1 MTKKQLIMEKSIEL
15 FAKQGFAATSVQQ
28 ITEHCGISKGAFY
41 LSFKSKDE
49 LIMAL
54 VDYFMEQFI
63 AKLDYTVNHEED
75 ILYHF
80 YYEIFFTF
88 KENSSFAMLFIKE
101 QALSFNE
108 EFINK
113 FTYYDHLL
121 EKTIER
127 MIEKV
132 YDQSIQQLKFDL
144 VFSIKGFLNTYT
156 HIVLSHHELID
167 FDLHMLAESLV
178 EKTDILAAHTKSPFF
193 TENLYQMLHQSLSEE
208 AATSKNELKQLLKEK
223 IEDVNDVYV
232 KDSLVLLREE
242 LEEKTLSSVL
252 LKGLIENIR
261 HHRDCVWLSYLLF
274 NYFKIDRAQD
284 K

>member
-15 FAKQGFAATSVQQ
+15 FARQGFAATSVQQ

-54 VDYFMEQFI
+54 VDHFMEQFI
-63 AKLDYTVNHEED
+63 VKLDYTVNNVD
-75 ILYHF
+75 DVLYHF
-80 YYEIFFTF
+80 YYEIFLSF

-108 EFINK
+108 DFINK

-121 EKTIER
+121 EKIIER

-132 YDQSIQQLKFDL
+132 YDQSLQQLKFDL

-156 HIVLSHHELID
+156 HIVLSHYESID
-167 FDLHMLAESLV
+167 FDLHMLAKSLV
-178 EKTDILAAHTKSPFF
+178 EKTDILATYTKTTVF
-193 TENLYQMLHQSLSEE
+193 TEDLYQMLHQSLTEE
-208 AATSKNELKQLLKEK
+208 VATKEELIQLLKGKTE
-223 IEDVNDVYV
+223 EVDEVYV
-232 KDSLVLLREE
+232 KESLVLLTVQ
-242 LEEKTLSSVL
+242 LEEKTLSPVL
-252 LKGLIENIR
+252 IKGLIENIR
-261 HHRDCVWLSYLLF
+261 QHRDCGWLSYLLF
-274 NYFKIDRAQD
+274 NYFKLD
-284 K
+284 

>member
-15 FAKQGFAATSVQQ
+15 FAKQGFSATSVQQ

-63 AKLDYTVNHEED
+63 AKLDYTVNREED
-75 ILYHF
+75 VLYHF
-80 YYEIFFTF
+80 YYEIFFAF
-88 KENSSFAMLFIKE
+88 KENSSFAMLFLKE
-101 QALSFNE
+101 QALSFDE

-113 FTYYDHLL
+113 CTYYDHLL
-121 EKTIER
+121 EKTIVR

-132 YDQSIQQLKFDL
+132 YEPSIQKLKFDL
-144 VFSIKGFLNTYT
+144 VFSIKGLLNTYT
-156 HIVLSHHELID
+156 HIVLSHHESID
-167 FDLHMLAESLV
+167 FDLHMLAKSMV
-178 EKTDILAAHTKSPFF
+178 EKTDILATHTKSPYF
-193 TENLYQMLHQSLSEE
+193 TENIYQLLHQSITQENIEGEE
-208 AATSKNELKQLLKEK
+208 IIKLVKGK
-223 IEDVNDVYV
+223 IEEVDDRYV
-232 KDSLVLLREE
+232 KESLLLLTEQ
-242 LEEKTLSSVL
+242 LEEETLNPVL

-274 NYFKIDRAQD
+274 HYFKIDTTQES
-284 K
+284 

>member
-63 AKLDYTVNHEED
+63 AKLDYAVNHEED

-88 KENSSFAMLFIKE
+88 KENFSFAMLFIKE

-121 EKTIER
+121 EKIMER

-132 YDQSIQQLKFDL
+132 YDQSIQYLKFDL

-156 HIVLSHHELID
+156 QIVLSHNESID
-167 FDLHMLAESLV
+167 FDLHMLANSLV
-178 EKTDILAAHTKSPFF
+178 EKTNILATHTKSPFF
-193 TENLYQMLHQSLSEE
+193 TEEKYQLLHHSLTIEVATKEELLHQ
-208 AATSKNELKQLLKEK
+208 LKGK
-223 IEDVNDVYV
+223 IEEVEDVYV
-232 KDSLVLLREE
+232 KESLSLLTVEVEE
-242 LEEKTLSSVL
+242 RTLSNVL
-252 LKGLIENIR
+252 IKGLIENIR
-261 HHRDCVWLSYLLF
+261 HHRDCMWLSYLLF
-274 NYFKIDRAQD
+274 NYFKMDRAQE

>member
-49 LIMAL
+49 LVMAL
-54 VDYFMEQFI
+54 EDYFMEEFI

-108 EFINK
+108 EFIN
-113 FTYYDHLL
+113 TY
-121 EKTIER
+121 
-127 MIEKV
+127 V
-132 YDQSIQQLKFDL
+132 
-144 VFSIKGFLNTYT
+144 
-156 HIVLSHHELID
+156 
-167 FDLHMLAESLV
+167 
-178 EKTDILAAHTKSPFF
+178 
-193 TENLYQMLHQSLSEE
+193 
-208 AATSKNELKQLLKEK
+208 
-223 IEDVNDVYV
+223 
-232 KDSLVLLREE
+232 
-242 LEEKTLSSVL
+242 
-252 LKGLIENIR
+252 
-261 HHRDCVWLSYLLF
+261 
-274 NYFKIDRAQD
+274 
-284 K
+284 

>member
-49 LIMAL
+49 LVMAL
-54 VDYFMEQFI
+54 VDYFMEEFI

-113 FTYYDHLL
+113 FTYYDHLF

-132 YDQSIQQLKFDL
+132 YDPSIQYLKFDL

-156 HIVLSHHELID
+156 HIVLSYNESID
-167 FDLHMLAESLV
+167 FDLHLLAKSLV
-178 EKTDILAAHTKSPFF
+178 EKTNILATHTKSPFF
-193 TENLYQMLHQSLSEE
+193 SEDLYQRLHQSLTIEE
-208 AATSKNELKQLLKEK
+208 TTKEELIQLVNGK
-223 IEDVNDVYV
+223 IEEVEDVYV
-232 KDSLVLLREE
+232 KESLSLLTEQ
-242 LEEKTLSSVL
+242 LEERTLNNVL
-252 LKGLIENIR
+252 IKGLIENIR
-261 HHRDCVWLSYLLF
+261 YHRECVWLSYLLF
-274 NYFKIDRAQD
+274 NYFKMDRALE

>member
-63 AKLDYTVNHEED
+63 AKLDYAVNHEED

-132 YDQSIQQLKFDL
+132 YDQSIQYLKFDL

-156 HIVLSHHELID
+156 HIVLSHNESID
-167 FDLHMLAESLV
+167 FDLHKLAKSLV

-193 TENLYQMLHQSLSEE
+193 TEDIYQLLHQSPMEE
-208 AATSKNELKQLLKEK
+208 VTSKDELTQLLQEKSKE
-223 IEDVNDVYV
+223 IDDVYV
-232 KDSLVLLREE
+232 TESLKLLIEQI
-242 LEEKTLSSVL
+242 EEKTLSPIL

-274 NYFKIDRAQD
+274 RYFHINQVK
-284 K
+284 

>member
-63 AKLDYTVNHEED
+63 AKLDYAVNHEED

-121 EKTIER
+121 EKTMER

-132 YDQSIQQLKFDL
+132 YDQSIQKLKFDL
-144 VFSIKGFLNTYT
+144 VFSVKGLLNTYT
-156 HIVLSHHELID
+156 HIVLSHHEAID
-167 FDLHMLAESLV
+167 FDLHMLANSLV
-178 EKTDILAAHTKSPFF
+178 EKTNILATHTKSPFF
-193 TENLYQMLHQSLSEE
+193 TEEIYQMLHQSLTIEVAKKEE
-208 AATSKNELKQLLKEK
+208 LLQQLKGK
-223 IEDVNDVYV
+223 IEEVEDVYV
-232 KDSLVLLREE
+232 KESLSLLTVQ
-242 LEEKTLSSVL
+242 LEERTLSNVL
-252 LKGLIENIR
+252 IKGLIENIR
-261 HHRDCVWLSYLLF
+261 HHRDCMWLSYLLF
-274 NYFKIDRAQD
+274 NYFKMDRAQE

>member
-1 MTKKQLIMEKSIEL
+1 MTKKQLIMENSIEL

-49 LIMAL
+49 LVMAL
-54 VDYFMEQFI
+54 VDYFMEEFI

-113 FTYYDHLL
+113 FTYYDHLF

-132 YDQSIQQLKFDL
+132 YDPSIQYLKFDL

-156 HIVLSHHELID
+156 HIVLSYNESID
-167 FDLHMLAESLV
+167 FDLHLLAKSLV
-178 EKTDILAAHTKSPFF
+178 EKTNILATHTKSPFF
-193 TENLYQMLHQSLSEE
+193 SEDLYQRLHQSLTIEE
-208 AATSKNELKQLLKEK
+208 TTKEELIQLVNGK
-223 IEDVNDVYV
+223 IEEVEDVYV
-232 KDSLVLLREE
+232 KESLSLLTEQ
-242 LEEKTLSSVL
+242 LEERTLNNVL
-252 LKGLIENIR
+252 IKGLIENIR
-261 HHRDCVWLSYLLF
+261 YHRECVWLSYLLF
-274 NYFKIDRAQD
+274 NYFKMDRALE

>member
-63 AKLDYTVNHEED
+63 AKLDYAVNHEED

-88 KENSSFAMLFIKE
+88 KENFSFAMLFIKE

-121 EKTIER
+121 EKIMER

-132 YDQSIQQLKFDL
+132 YDQSIQYLKFDL

-156 HIVLSHHELID
+156 QIVLSDNESID
-167 FDLHMLAESLV
+167 FDLHMLANSLV
-178 EKTDILAAHTKSPFF
+178 EKTNILATHTKSPFF
-193 TENLYQMLHQSLSEE
+193 TEEKYQLLHHSLTIEVATKEELLHQ
-208 AATSKNELKQLLKEK
+208 LKGK
-223 IEDVNDVYV
+223 IEEVEDVYV
-232 KDSLVLLREE
+232 KESLSLLTVEVEE
-242 LEEKTLSSVL
+242 RTLSNVL
-252 LKGLIENIR
+252 IKGLIENIR
-261 HHRDCVWLSYLLF
+261 HHRDCMWLSYLLF
-274 NYFKIDRAQD
+274 NYFKMDRAQE

>member
-1 MTKKQLIMEKSIEL
+1 MAKKQLIMEKSIEL

-28 ITEHCGISKGAFY
+28 ITDHCGISKGAFY

-63 AKLDYTVNHEED
+63 AKLDYAVNHVDD

-80 YYEIFFTF
+80 YYEIFYTF
-88 KENSSFAMLFIKE
+88 KENSSFATLFIKE

-108 EFINK
+108 EFIKK

-121 EKTIER
+121 EKTIEH

-132 YDQSIQQLKFDL
+132 YDSSKQSIKYDL
-144 VFSIKGFLNTYT
+144 VFSIKGFLNAYT
-156 HIVLSHHELID
+156 HIVLSHNEWID
-167 FDLHMLAESLV
+167 FDLHMLAKSLV
-178 EKTDILAAHTKSPFF
+178 EKTDILATHTKSPYF
-193 TENLYQMLHQSLSEE
+193 TKNIYQLLHQSVTQENIAGEE
-208 AATSKNELKQLLKEK
+208 IIKLVKGK
-223 IEDVNDVYV
+223 IEEVDDRYV
-232 KDSLVLLREE
+232 KESLLLLTEQ
-242 LEEKTLSSVL
+242 LEEETLNPVL

-274 NYFKIDRAQD
+274 HYFKIDTAQES
-284 K
+284 

>member
-15 FAKQGFAATSVQQ
+15 FAKQGFSATSVQQ

-63 AKLDYTVNHEED
+63 AKLDYTVNREED
-75 ILYHF
+75 VLYHF
-80 YYEIFFTF
+80 YYEIFFAF
-88 KENSSFAMLFIKE
+88 KENSSFAMLFLKE

-113 FTYYDHLL
+113 CTYYDHLL
-121 EKTIER
+121 EKTIVR

-132 YDQSIQQLKFDL
+132 YDPSIQRLKFDL
-144 VFSIKGFLNTYT
+144 VFSIKGLLNTYT
-156 HIVLSHHELID
+156 HIVLSHHEWID
-167 FDLHMLAESLV
+167 FDLRMLSNSLV
-178 EKTDILAAHTKSPFF
+178 EKTDILAAHTKLPFF
-193 TENLYQMLHQSLSEE
+193 TENIYQMLQQSLSEE
-208 AATSKNELKQLLKEK
+208 AAISNYELKKLLKEK
-223 IEDVNDVYV
+223 IEEVNDVYV
-232 KDSLVLLREE
+232 KDSLLILHEE
-242 LEEKTLSSVL
+242 LEEQTLSFVL

-261 HHRDCVWLSYLLF
+261 HHRDCIWLSYLLF
-274 NYFKIDRAQD
+274 NYFKIDRV
-284 K
+284 

>member
-15 FAKQGFAATSVQQ
+15 FAKQGFSATSVQQ

-63 AKLDYTVNHEED
+63 AKLDYTVNNED
-75 ILYHF
+75 DALYHF
-80 YYEIFFTF
+80 YHEILLTF
-88 KENSSFAMLFIKE
+88 KENSSFAMIFIKE
-101 QALSFNE
+101 QALAINE
-108 EFINK
+108 EFIK
-113 FTYYDHLL
+113 KMTYYDHLL

-132 YDQSIQQLKFDL
+132 YGQSKQLIKYDL

-156 HIVLSHHELID
+156 HIVLNHNDSID
-167 FDLHMLAESLV
+167 FELHMFAKSLV
-178 EKTDILAAHTKSPFF
+178 EKTDILATHTKSPFF
-193 TENLYQMLHQSLSEE
+193 TEDLYQMLHHSLTKKVAAKEE
-208 AATSKNELKQLLKEK
+208 LIELLKGK
-223 IEDVNDVYV
+223 IEEVNDVYV
-232 KDSLVLLREE
+232 KDSLVLLSEQMK
-242 LEEKTLSSVL
+242 EKTLSPVL

-261 HHRDCVWLSYLLF
+261 HHQDCVWLSYLLF
-274 NYFKIDRAQD
+274 NYFKFDPA
-284 K
+284 